1 MKNVVAISLAIFL
14 VPLAGCLDELTEPTK
29 TELIDKEVI
38 LPGGDFWR
46 VGPAV
51 GYGQFEWNFTH
62 ISTENESSSNY
73 DDCTDTG
80 GAWKCEVGHDGD
92 GEGDDIHYD
101 YFEYE
106 DCEFSEDDMVWNC
119 VMDFTWSV
127 FIMNATNFQLFED
140 DNLTAEYFVNGS
152 WRAMD
157 GNGTKGPFNV
167 DSSDGYYLVVA
178 NNGNNENE
186 DVLRS
191 RVQFYGWK

>member
-1 MKNVVAISLAIFL
+1 MKNVVTISLAVFL
-14 VPLAGCLDELTEPTK
+14 LPLAGCLDELTEPTK

-51 GYGQFEWNFTH
+51 GYEQFEWNFTH
-62 ISTENESSSNY
+62 IPTEGESSN
-73 DDCTDTG
+73 
-80 GAWKCEVGHDGD
+80 
-92 GEGDDIHYD
+92 
-101 YFEYE
+101 
-106 DCEFSEDDMVWNC
+106 FSWN
-119 VMDFTWSV
+119 V
-127 FIMNATNFQLFED
+127 FFMNATNFQLFED

-152 WRAMD
+152 WRAMG

-186 DVLRS
+186 DLLRF